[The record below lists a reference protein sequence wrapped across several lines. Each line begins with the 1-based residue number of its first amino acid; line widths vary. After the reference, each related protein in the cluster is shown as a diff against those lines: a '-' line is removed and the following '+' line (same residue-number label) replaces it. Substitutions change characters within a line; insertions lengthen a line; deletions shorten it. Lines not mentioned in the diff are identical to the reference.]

1 MSGRTFGVQS
11 SWDDVFRQLGL
22 DVDPASLRKGIS
34 IADSMN
40 QQIEEF
46 LNRFVTTSLNDSGDI
61 TFDAAGTY
69 TFDGDVVI
77 NGDLTSSSWV
87 SETSG
92 WKLFS
97 DTGAVEFNDGT
108 FRGSLEAGDIHIPD
122 TTTAASFHVDSDGDV
137 WVGTNVAN
145 KATAPFSIDSATGD
159 VVMNEVN
166 LTGSM
171 VLSGGDIST
180 DAPGEHRTLIG
191 TGAFSKYTYD
201 FSGIQFYAGTVGEAA
216 GFIGVGEGSRDS
228 ELWISSPTG
237 TGYPDAPQF
246 KLRSNSS
253 GGYLDLFAGE
263 VDISGD
269 GGGSALADVVI
280 TGYARASKGFF
291 ASVQGY
297 GESPRVGYAFGTSS
311 STRSVISHEQTTP
324 TDAAMHFDVNGNALL
339 ELTSVNN
346 QVLIPA
352 GTASNPSL
360 GFLTDKNTGIYRT
373 GANTVGLSSGGTAI
387 ASFDTNQAQFDT
399 DVEVNDGRLWVK
411 NDHNGRTTV
420 LIGDDSLLLTAH
432 QMNASSKYT
441 PPIIFGS
448 TDPAFTTE
456 NPKAL
461 AAIVGVASEAYGNN
475 SDGGMYLE
483 FVINGNNPGTA
494 NAVNSSSHGYLM
506 QTSGFKPR
514 NDNVADCGGAS
525 NRWDDVYA
533 TNGTIITSDLREK
546 RLAAQKHRLGL
557 DFLLD
562 LEGIAYR
569 RKGGGKRIHHGIGA
583 QTVVE
588 ALEAHGHDPA
598 EHAIWVE
605 GDGRLGVR
613 HDELWGPQINANREI
628 DERLRRLE
636 AAIMAS

>member
-22 DVDPASLRKGIS
+22 DVDPASLRKGIGV
-34 IADSMN
+34 ADSMN

-46 LNRFVTTSLNDSGDI
+46 INRFVTTSLNDNGDI

-122 TTTAASFHVDSDGDV
+122 QTTAASFHVDSDGDV
-137 WVGTNVAN
+137 WVGTNIAN

-171 VLSGGDIST
+171 LVSGGDIST
-180 DAPGEHRTLIG
+180 
-191 TGAFSKYTYD
+191 
-201 FSGIQFYAGTVGEAA
+201 
-216 GFIGVGEGSRDS
+216 
-228 ELWISSPTG
+228 
-237 TGYPDAPQF
+237 
-246 KLRSNSS
+246 
-253 GGYLDLFAGE
+253 
-263 VDISGD
+263 
-269 GGGSALADVVI
+269 
-280 TGYARASKGFF
+280 
-291 ASVQGY
+291 
-297 GESPRVGYAFGTSS
+297 
-311 STRSVISHEQTTP
+311 
-324 TDAAMHFDVNGNALL
+324 
-339 ELTSVNN
+339 
-346 QVLIPA
+346 
-352 GTASNPSL
+352 
-360 GFLTDKNTGIYRT
+360 
-373 GANTVGLSSGGTAI
+373 
-387 ASFDTNQAQFDT
+387 
-399 DVEVNDGRLWVK
+399 NDGRLWVK
-411 NDHNGRTTV
+411 NGGNGTPFV
-420 LIGDDSLLLTAH
+420 VVGDDSLLLTANG
-432 QMNASSKYT
+432 MNITSKFT
-441 PPIIFGS
+441 PPIVFGS
-448 TDPAFTTE
+448 TDSAFTTE

-461 AAIVGVASEAYGNN
+461 AAIVGVASEAYGND

-483 FVINGNNPGTA
+483 FVINGNNPGAA

-533 TNGTIITSDLREK
+533 TNGTIVTSDLREK
-546 RLAAQKHRLGL
+546 TLLPDERLGL
-557 DFLLD
+557 DFLLSLD
-562 LEGIAYR
+562 GIAFTR
-569 RKGGGKRIHHGIGA
+569 TGGKRIHHGIAA
-583 QTVVE
+583 QQVQA
-588 ALEAHGHDPA
+588 ALGPD
-598 EHAIWVE
+598 HAIWIE
-605 GDGRLGVR
+605 GDTGVLGVR

-628 DERLRRLE
+628 AERLERLE